1 MDVLDGNLYSQ
12 GLELNTTELDKL
24 TAKSEIITDF
34 NKISKILDGGVL
46 VKLPFDAKAKE
57 SDIKKA
63 IEKASSLISSFK
75 PIK

>member
-12 GLELNTTELDKL
+12 GLELNSTELDKL
-24 TAKSEIITDF
+24 TPKSEIISDY

>member
-1 MDVLDGNLYSQ
+1 MDVLEGDTYSQ
-12 GLELNTTELDKL
+12 GLELNPGELDKS
-24 TAKSEIITDF
+24 TAKTETISDC

-75 PIK
+75 PVK

>member
-1 MDVLDGNLYSQ
+1 MTYLYSQ
-12 GLELNTTELDKL
+12 GLELDSTGLDKL
-24 TAKSEIITDF
+24 TAKSEIITDY
-34 NKISKILDGGVL
+34 NKIAKILDGGVL

-75 PIK
+75 PTK